1 MQGWCEMED
10 LHKKY
15 EMLLSK
21 LEPKKQEK
29 LNKLVNEWLPIYKQ
43 DLACVLANTDYVIE
57 QSPQLIPMG
66 GGLSVS
72 KIRFQAYLKHS
83 QTCKTVLLDVG
94 FNAYKSKPEKARMP
108 YLNNW
113 LERSLSPP
121 KRQKP
126 VKTLSARFIKMLK
139 DFDAGASVDK
149 HMTTLTEVNRLIPH
163 MKNVINCKRQPTV
176 YDWFYNTKIPH
187 AELCILIQETHNQ
200 LTQK

>member
-1 MQGWCEMED
+1 MEN
-10 LHKKY
+10 LKQRY

-21 LEPKKQEK
+21 LEPKKQVK
-29 LNKLVNEWLPIYKQ
+29 LEELVNEWLPIYKQ
-43 DLACVLANTDYVIE
+43 DLVCVLANTDYVIE

-72 KIRFQAYLKHS
+72 KMRFQAYLKHS

-121 KRQKP
+121 KRQ
-126 VKTLSARFIKMLK
+126 
-139 DFDAGASVDK
+139 
-149 HMTTLTEVNRLIPH
+149 
-163 MKNVINCKRQPTV
+163 
-176 YDWFYNTKIPH
+176 
-187 AELCILIQETHNQ
+187 
-200 LTQK
+200 

>member
-1 MQGWCEMED
+1 MED

-21 LEPKKQEK
+21 LEPKKQAK
-29 LNKLVNEWLPIYKQ
+29 LEELVNEWLPIYKQ

-66 GGLSVS
+66 AGLALS
-72 KIRFQAYLKHS
+72 KIRFQAYLKHT
-83 QTCKTVLLDVG
+83 QTYKTILLDVG
-94 FNAYKSKPEKARMP
+94 FNSYKIKPEKARMP

-139 DFDAGASVDK
+139 DFDAGAGVDK

-163 MKNVINCKRQPTV
+163 MKNVINCKKTTYRLRLV
-176 YDWFYNTKIPH
+176 
-187 AELCILIQETHNQ
+187 L
-200 LTQK
+200 

>member
-1 MQGWCEMED
+1 MED

-21 LEPKKQEK
+21 LEPKKQAK
-29 LNKLVNEWLPIYKQ
+29 LEELVNEWLPIYKQ

-66 GGLSVS
+66 AGLALS
-72 KIRFQAYLKHS
+72 KIRIQAYLKHS
-83 QTCKTVLLDVG
+83 QTYKTILLDVG
-94 FNAYKSKPEKARMP
+94 FNAYRNKPEKARIP

-121 KRQKP
+121 K
-126 VKTLSARFIKMLK
+126 TLSSRFIKMLK

-163 MKNVINCKRQPTV
+163 MKNVINCKKQPTV

-187 AELCILIQETHNQ
+187 AELCILIQETHDQ

>member
-1 MQGWCEMED
+1 MED

-21 LEPKKQEK
+21 LEPKKQAK
-29 LNKLVNEWLPIYKQ
+29 LEKLVNEWLPIYKQ

-66 GGLSVS
+66 AGLALS
-72 KIRFQAYLKHS
+72 KIRFQAYLKHR
-83 QTCKTVLLDVG
+83 QTYKTILLDVG
-94 FNAYKSKPEKARMP
+94 FNSYKIKPEKARMP

-113 LERSLSPP
+113 LERSLSPS

-126 VKTLSARFIKMLK
+126 VKTLSSRFIKMLK

-163 MKNVINCKRQPTV
+163 MKNVINCKKQPTV

-187 AELCILIQETHNQ
+187 AELCILIQETHEQ